1 MRKTLLLLLAL
12 ACAPVLAADYVQQP
26 GSTLAFAG
34 KYQGEVFTGRFPA
47 FTTRLAFDPAR
58 LDAARL
64 DVTIP
69 LAGATTGN
77 ADYDGELK
85 GSAFFD
91 YAKFPKARFVSTAV
105 REEGGKLVADG
116 NLTIRDK
123 TKPVQLK
130 LDFKPAGSGAT
141 LDVQAALKRL
151 DFDVG
156 TGEWTDTSL
165 ISGDIAVTSHL
176 VLK

>member
-1 MRKTLLLLLAL
+1 MRLAFIALLAL
-12 ACAPVLAADYVQQP
+12 AGTAQAKDWTVDPS
-26 GSTLAFAG
+26 STLGFAG
-34 KYQGEVFTGRFPA
+34 NYQGEKFSGKFQKFDA
-47 FTTRLAFDPAR
+47 KIALDPAN
-58 LDAARL
+58 LATAKLEVDV
-64 DVTIP
+64 DVTST
-69 LAGATTGN
+69 TTGN